1 MREIKF
7 RAWNGSQMIEPRSNC
22 YYQHYLS
29 FCGGIVQKS
38 SEGMDCLGGGDVWRL
53 VDKTVLMQYTGLKD
67 CEGKEIYEGDI
78 VRSEHFIDLDGE
90 QHYVRHTCEW
100 SNKYSGWYFRNNAE
114 SFDGDGGLQ
123 AFVMMKFLNARKIKI
138 IGNIH
143 QNPELIK

>member
-1 MREIKF
+1 MREIRF
-7 RAWNGSQMIEPRSNC
+7 RAWHKEAEQYCEGSTSNMF
-22 YYQHYLS
+22 QWLQD
-29 FCGGIVQKS
+29 GQPVIL
-38 SEGMDCLGGGDVWRL
+38 E
-53 VDKTVLMQYTGLKD
+53 QYTGLKD

>member
-1 MREIKF
+1 MREVKF
-7 RAWNGSQMIEPRSNC
+7 RAWS
-22 YYQHYLS
+22 
-29 FCGGIVQKS
+29 KS
-38 SEGMDCLGGGDVWRL
+38 SERFHEWKDIQHLHIHTVFNMCSDTL
-53 VDKTVLMQYTGLKD
+53 VIEQYTGLKD
-67 CEGKEIYEGDI
+67 CDGVEIYEGDI